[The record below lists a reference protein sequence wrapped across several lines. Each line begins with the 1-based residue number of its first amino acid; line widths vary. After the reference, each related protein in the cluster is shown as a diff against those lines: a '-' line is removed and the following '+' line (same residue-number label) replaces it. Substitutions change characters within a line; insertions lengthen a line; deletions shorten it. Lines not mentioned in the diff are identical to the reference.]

1 MEKIKKFF
9 KFEERGANFRN
20 EILGGIVT
28 FLAMSYILV
37 VNPGISSGLWS
48 GEAGIPYGGVFFA
61 TCVGS
66 VIAILIM
73 AIFANLPIALAPG
86 MGINAF
92 FIGIVVGQYGYS
104 WQEAL
109 ALSFISGFVFLLISL
124 TPLRKILVDA
134 IPESLKAAIGVG
146 IGFFIAFVGLRLAGI
161 FVWKGEQLALG
172 NLTDPSVLLG
182 LFSILII
189 FVVHSLKHGISK
201 FSFIISIIV
210 TALIGLFLG
219 LLGIKG
225 MPEIANFDYSPLKD
239 VKDVAFVGVISGFKT
254 VFGQPI
260 FQSIFVI
267 FAFLFVDFFDTTG
280 TLIAACESGD
290 LLDEEGNIPNLE
302 GALMADSIG
311 TLSSSVLGSPQ
322 ITSYVES
329 TTGIQAGAKTGFS
342 NLIVALLFLLSIAL
356 FPIFYVFSHS
366 SVTLGA
372 LVLVGVLMARQIK
385 NIDWTD
391 MTDAITSFVVI
402 AGMLF
407 TSSIADGIAFGFIVY
422 TLLKLVRGEIKQVHP
437 VIWGTSILFITY
449 FALFAN
455 LVG

>member
-9 KFEERGANFRN
+9 KFAERGANFRT
-20 EILGGIVT
+20 EILGGLVT

-37 VNPGISSGLWS
+37 VNPLIVSGGDS
-48 GEAGIPYGGVFFA
+48 APGIPYGGVFFA

-66 VIAILIM
+66 AIAIVIM
-73 AIFANLPIALAPG
+73 ALLANLPIALAPG

-92 FIGIVVGQYGYS
+92 FIGVVVGGYGYN

-109 ALSFISGFVFLLISL
+109 ALSFISGFIFLLISL
-124 TPLRKILVDA
+124 TPLRKMLIDA

-146 IGFFIAFVGLRLAGI
+146 IGFFIAFVGLRLAGV
-161 FVWKGEQLALG
+161 FVWDGQLSLG
-172 NLTDPSVLLG
+172 DLTNPSVLLG
-182 LFSILII
+182 LFSIIVI
-189 FVVHSLKHGISK
+189 FIVHSLKHGISK
-201 FSFIISIIV
+201 FSFIISIVLTTIV
-210 TALIGLFLG
+210 GLIIGLFG
-219 LLGIKG
+219 VKG
-225 MPEIANFDYSPLKD
+225 MPEVSNFDYGLLKD
-239 VKDVAFVGVISGFKT
+239 VKDVAFVGVIGGFKT
-254 VFGQPI
+254 VFSQPI
-260 FQSIFVI
+260 FQSVFVI
-267 FAFLFVDFFDTTG
+267 FAFLFIDFFDTAG

-302 GALMADSIG
+302 GALMADAIG

-329 TTGIQAGAKTGFS
+329 TTGIQAGARTGFS
-342 NLIVALLFLLSIAL
+342 NLVVALLFLLSIAL
-356 FPIFYVFSHS
+356 FPIFHVFSHS

-385 NIDWTD
+385 NIDWSD
-391 MTDAITSFVVI
+391 MTDAITSFIVI

-437 VIWGTSILFITY
+437 VIWGTSILFVTY